1 MLKFILVLF
10 VFNFLNQAH
19 GDMTLDEMESKFPDI
34 CGLEKNITAIIADFS
49 PEGQLTIAKTLHSIN
64 QYLRLEIMHTAS
76 MVIDSEEIKN
86 LKENSPELLEKIK
99 ELFGLR
105 MEVNGRLMLGEGD
118 RLLQLCEFND
128 KLREAGKVLTPE
140 EKMIVR
146 RIVKKFEER
155 IKRRIPLIISQAV
168 SDNKDDI
175 HVLMMND
182 SEKLEKVGKLI
193 TDFLEFATVI
203 ED

>member
-1 MLKFILVLF
+1 MFKLILVLF
-10 VFNFLNQAH
+10 FFLNSTQ
-19 GDMTLDEMESKFPDI
+19 GDMTLEEMESKFPDI

-64 QYLRLEIMHTAS
+64 QYLRLEIMHTAA
-76 MVIDSEEIKN
+76 MVIDSEEINN
-86 LKENSPELLEKIK
+86 LKEKSPELLEKIK

-105 MEVNGRLMLGEGD
+105 MEINGRLILGEGD

-128 KLREAGKVLTPE
+128 RLREASKTLTYD

-146 RIVKKFEER
+146 GIVKKFEQR

-168 SDNKDDI
+168 SDNKENI
-175 HVLMMND
+175 HVLMMKD
-182 SEKLEKVGKLI
+182 SEKLQKVGKLI
-193 TDFLEFATVI
+193 TDFLEFARVM